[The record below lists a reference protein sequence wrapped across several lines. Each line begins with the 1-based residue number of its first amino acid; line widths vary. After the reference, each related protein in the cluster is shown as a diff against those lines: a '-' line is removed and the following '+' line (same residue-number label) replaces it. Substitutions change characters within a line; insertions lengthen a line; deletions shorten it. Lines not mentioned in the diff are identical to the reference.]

1 MKSSHSHPRL
11 SFLRVGAIRVSG
23 SSMAPTY
30 NDGDWLLFRN
40 ISIPSI
46 PSMPAITQIGSK
58 VSGKASR
65 LIGKVILIQRNSAIG
80 SDFVQVKRAIRIEA
94 LPGKSEL
101 GIWVE
106 GDNKIHSTDSRTWG
120 PITSSEVRGVLLF
133 RYRKGVAQP
142 TGL

>member
-40 ISIPSI
+40 ISIPA
-46 PSMPAITQIGSK
+46 MPAITQMGSK

-80 SDFVQVKRAIRIEA
+80 SDFMQVKRAIRIEA

>member
-1 MKSSHSHPRL
+1 
-11 SFLRVGAIRVSG
+11 
-23 SSMAPTY
+23 MAPTY

-40 ISIPSI
+40 ISIPAI
-46 PSMPAITQIGSK
+46 PAITQMGSK

-94 LPGKSEL
+94 LPGKNEL

-120 PITSSEVRGVLLF
+120 RITSSEVRGVLLF

>member
-1 MKSSHSHPRL
+1 
-11 SFLRVGAIRVSG
+11 
-23 SSMAPTY
+23 MAPTY

-40 ISIPSI
+40 ISMPAIPAI
-46 PSMPAITQIGSK
+46 PSMESNVA
-58 VSGKASR
+58 GKASR

>member
-80 SDFVQVKRAIRIEA
+80 SDFMQVKRAIRIEA

>member
-30 NDGDWLLFRN
+30 NDGDWLLFQN
-40 ISIPSI
+40 ISIPAI
-46 PSMPAITQIGSK
+46 PTITQMGSK

-80 SDFVQVKRAIRIEA
+80 SDFMQVKRAIRIEA
-94 LPGKSEL
+94 LPGKVEL

-120 PITSSEVRGVLLF
+120 PITSSEVRGVFLF
-133 RYRKGVAQP
+133 RYRKGIAQP

>member
-40 ISIPSI
+40 IS
-46 PSMPAITQIGSK
+46 MPAITSIGSK

>member
-1 MKSSHSHPRL
+1 MKRLHFLPSLGAFRL
-11 SFLRVGAIRVSG
+11 SAIRVSG

-30 NDGDWLLFRN
+30 NDGDWLFFRN
-40 ISIPSI
+40 ISLPDTGTNV
-46 PSMPAITQIGSK
+46 AA
-58 VSGKASR
+58 KAAR

-80 SDFVQVKRAIRIEA
+80 SDFLQVKRATHIQIHDGESA
-94 LPGKSEL
+94 L

-133 RYRKGVAQP
+133 RYRKGDAQP

>member
-1 MKSSHSHPRL
+1 
-11 SFLRVGAIRVSG
+11 
-23 SSMAPTY
+23 MAPTY

-40 ISIPSI
+40 ISIPAI
-46 PSMPAITQIGSK
+46 PAIPAITSIGSK

-65 LIGKVILIQRNSAIG
+65 LIGKVILIQRNSTIG

-94 LPGKSEL
+94 LLGKSEL

-106 GDNKIHSTDSRTWG
+106 GDNKTHSTDSRTWG
-120 PITSSEVRGVLLF
+120 PITSSEVRGVLLL
-133 RYRKGVAQP
+133 RYRKGVAQS